1 MKTHYIS
8 DFKWGMVVIC
18 MMLIVSCSEDPEIEY
33 FVDPSLQEYF
43 DRFVMEGAERNIT
56 VDLVAEHIS
65 GYLKIIT
72 TEDVVGQCV
81 HQEDKPDQV
90 IVDRNYWMHATD
102 LQREFVVFH
111 ELGHCYL
118 NRSTWKMPIRR
129 GIASAS
135 WPAAREVV

>member
-118 NRSTWKMPIRR
+118 NREHLEDADTQGNCISIM
-129 GIASAS
+129 ASGT
-135 WPAAREVV
+135 EVV